1 MSDSWRPHGLQPTR
15 LLHPWDFP
23 AKSTGV
29 GCHCLLHVLRVCLPE
44 ETTFV
49 LFSWLWTLFSL
60 KCRGADSRALELEG
74 AIVSVVT
81 WGALSYVL
89 VGFRVRG
96 LPAGVE
102 QTVGSGGV
110 VRLLPLPE
118 APLPLPACPDIGTC
132 SSCSPSA
139 RSLQPFQSS
148 ALPQCRSDPTARRC

>member
-1 MSDSWRPHGLQPTR
+1 MDCSLPGSSIHGIFQPR
-15 LLHPWDFP
+15 VLEWGAIAFSMFSGFAFQKKPLLSCSPGYGHYFP
-23 AKSTGV
+23 
-29 GCHCLLHVLRVCLPE
+29 
-44 ETTFV
+44 
-49 LFSWLWTLFSL
+49 L